1 MSTPYGSIVGRV
13 LDDGGPVPGA
23 TVAAIGSAHPH
34 RDFAAVTSV
43 DGTFRFGSMV
53 PGAYRLEARM
63 RGAVRTADVQVPVG
77 ARADV
82 VIRLGPRNGDLLF
95 VGDGRVRV
103 TNYLQYPWRCVCSLA
118 ITTATGIARIG
129 SGWLASPRLVIT
141 AGHCVYM
148 ADEGGWAAQVEVI
161 PGRNGAERPFGSAI
175 VTARGLRSSRGWVEN
190 EDPDF
195 DYGAILLP
203 PDQRLGD
210 KLGWFG
216 YAPRSDDEVRQSVL
230 NLAGYPGD
238 GGNTHEEG
246 TQWYGKGKALELTG
260 RQVTYSIPGAPGQGG
275 SPVWITTP
283 QNERYCVATHTWGGT
298 VAHGGTR
305 LTKDVF
311 ADIAQWAAQVA

>member
-1 MSTPYGSIVGRV
+1 MSTPYGNIVGRV

-34 RDFAAVTSV
+34 RDFAAVTAA
-43 DGTFRFGSMV
+43 DGTFRFASMV

-63 RGAVRTADVQVPVG
+63 RGAVRSADVSVAAG
-77 ARADV
+77 ASADV
-82 VIRLGPRNGDLLF
+82 VIRLGRRGGEVLF
-95 VGDGRVRV
+95 VGDGRTRV
-103 TNYLQYPWRCVCSLA
+103 TNFLQYPWRCVCSLA
-118 ITTATGIARIG
+118 ITTATGTQRIG
-129 SGWLASPRLVIT
+129 SAWLAGPRLVMT

-161 PGRNGAERPFGSAI
+161 PGRDGADRPFGSVV
-175 VTARGLRSSRGWVEN
+175 VTARGLRSSKQWVEN

-216 YAPRSDDEVRQSVL
+216 STPRADDEVRQSVL
-230 NLAGYPGD
+230 NVAGYPGD
-238 GGNTHEEG
+238 GGTTHEPG
-246 TQWYGKGKALELTG
+246 TQWYGKGTALEITP
-260 RQVTYSIPGAPGQGG
+260 RQMTYSVATTPGQGG

-283 QNERYCVATHTWGGT
+283 QNERYSVAIHSWGGT

-305 LTKDVF
+305 VTREVF
-311 ADIAQWAAQVA
+311 ADIAQWAAQVT